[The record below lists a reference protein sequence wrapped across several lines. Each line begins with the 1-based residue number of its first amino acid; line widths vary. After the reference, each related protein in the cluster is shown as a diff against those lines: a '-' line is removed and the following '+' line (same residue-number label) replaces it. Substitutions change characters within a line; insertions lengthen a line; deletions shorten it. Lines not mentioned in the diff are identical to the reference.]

1 MSLIGRGAIGK
12 IPTVSCISNVSM
24 GKPNNICNN
33 SICMKIV
40 NLRVYPE
47 TKTRQQRWKSFLERG
62 FWRSRTSAAVKK
74 ILDPRTQG
82 NWKAIEWMSRILQQT
97 NKWLVNCIT
106 IEQTCHWHLKSIF
119 GRNYFWTT
127 LTNTLCHTGRL
138 DNSSSKY
145 SFWQIIQNKWWR
157 LGSSDFRIQE
167 VITNRQENSM
177 KYSHLPV
184 WKSSFP
190 LWN

>member
-40 NLRVYPE
+40 NLCVYPE
-47 TKTRQQRWKSFLERG
+47 TKTRQQSWKTFRKEVFGDRERLQRWKRFSIPGHRVLPWKVIG
-62 FWRSRTSAAVKK
+62 ILHLNVKDFATNEK
-74 ILDPRTQG
+74 WIAIQYNRHAIG
-82 NWKAIEWMSRILQQT
+82 N
-97 NKWLVNCIT
+97 
-106 IEQTCHWHLKSIF
+106 WHLKSIF

-138 DNSSSKY
+138 DNLSSKF
-145 SFWQIIQNKWWR
+145 FWFKLTEIGFKW
-157 LGSSDFRIQE
+157 F
-167 VITNRQENSM
+167 
-177 KYSHLPV
+177 
-184 WKSSFP
+184 
-190 LWN
+190 